1 MVQGIKLLIKIVPIK
16 PKDNKTSNY
25 ENTYEKTPLAYLLNK
40 NLKTSF
46 KKIKN
51 DIVSNENKYV
61 FERYQSID
69 QNKKE
74 KMDLFTNKSILK
86 ESQTKNEVFSLFDSS
101 YFKKFFFI
109 NEFKDVDFFIKKE
122 SVNNLDLL
130 IKKIKLIEEIE
141 SSYLVD
147 KKFLKNKEN
156 LIFD

>member
-1 MVQGIKLLIKIVPIK
+1 MSIKFHKLDFINDEKYFLIALH
-16 PKDNKTSNY
+16 SNV
-25 ENTYEKTPLAYLLNK
+25 EIFFLAYLLNK

-46 KKIKN
+46 KKMKYNIIN
-51 DIVSNENKYV
+51 NENDYL

-69 QNKKE
+69 KNKRE
-74 KMDLFTNKSILK
+74 KMDLFSNKSALK
-86 ESQTKNEVFSLFDSS
+86 KNKTTDQVFSLFDSS

-109 NEFKDVDFFIKKE
+109 DEFKDVDFFIKKD
-122 SVNNLDLL
+122 SINNLDLL

-147 KKFLKNKEN
+147 EKLLKNKEN

>member
-1 MVQGIKLLIKIVPIK
+1 MSVKFHKLDFIDDEKFFLIAIH
-16 PKDNKTSNY
+16 SNV
-25 ENTYEKTPLAYLLNK
+25 EIFFLAYILNK

-46 KKIKN
+46 KKMKYNI
-51 DIVSNENKYV
+51 ISNENNYL

-69 QNKKE
+69 QNGRE
-74 KMDLFTNKSILK
+74 KMDLFSNKSSLKKNQTTNKA
-86 ESQTKNEVFSLFDSS
+86 FSLFDTS

-109 NEFKDVDFFIKKE
+109 NEFKDVDFFIKKD
-122 SVNNLDLL
+122 SINNLDLL

-147 KKFLKNKEN
+147 KKLLKNKEN